1 MSPHPLLGPIA
12 AVAGGLP
19 VYWWLAPRHRGWALA
34 GIGLAALGPM
44 APGATLGVAAATL
57 ALWVWLG
64 DAPTRAAAWAA
75 GAALVATL
83 AAWKIGVEWAPGVA
97 GVAAPLGLSFV
108 VFRLID
114 WVIQRRRGALA
125 AQPLGELLG
134 WILMPWTFSAGP
146 IETIGHHQRQRSDAW
161 GRDHLVAGGA
171 RIAVGLVKKLV
182 LADAVIA
189 QIRREA
195 AGDPGAIALSLFERD
210 LSTGH
215 AWLFASLS
223 FLHLYVDF
231 SAYSDLAIGTGRLF
245 GLRITE
251 NFRWPLLASSP
262 PDFWR
267 RWHISLA
274 EWCRAHVYLPAL
286 GLTRS
291 PTLAVGATFLVMGL
305 WHAPALP
312 WVMWGLWH
320 AAFLAGAVRWRR
332 SRRGRPPL
340 PRWAGLVA
348 VPLTLA
354 YATMGHA
361 LAALHGAAGPWAGL
375 GLLLR
380 MVGLY
385 LPWPPS

>member
-1 MSPHPLLGPIA
+1 MAPNPLLA
-12 AVAGGLP
+12 SVAVVVAGLP
-19 VYWWLAPRHRGWALA
+19 VYWWLAPKHRGWALA
-34 GIGLAALGPM
+34 AIGLVALAPI
-44 APGATLGVAAATL
+44 APGAVLGVTAATF
-57 ALWVWLG
+57 ALWAWLG
-64 DAPTRAAAWAA
+64 DAPSRAAAWAA
-75 GAALVATL
+75 GAALLGTL
-83 AAWKIGVEWAPGVA
+83 AAWKVGIEWSSGMA
-97 GVAAPLGLSFV
+97 GWVAPLGLSFV
-108 VFRLID
+108 VFRLLD
-114 WVIQRRRGALA
+114 WVIQRRRGALP

-146 IETIGHHQRQRSDAW
+146 IETLGHHQRRQHTTWS
-161 GRDHLVAGGA
+161 RDHLVEGGA

-182 LADAVIA
+182 LADAVVA
-189 QIRREA
+189 QLRREA
-195 AGDPGAIALSLFERD
+195 VGDPQSISLGLFEAN
-210 LSTGH
+210 LSTLD

-291 PTLAVGATFLVMGL
+291 PTLAVGATFGVMGL
-305 WHAPALP
+305 WHAPAVP
-312 WVMWGLWH
+312 WLMWGLWH

-332 SRRGRPPL
+332 WRRGRPPF
-340 PRWAGLVA
+340 PRWSGLIA

-361 LAALHGAAGPWAGL
+361 LAALHGVAGPWAGL

-385 LPWPPS
+385 LPWRPS